1 MRIAWVG
8 GVESN
13 EKQLEQIAAKAGHQ
27 VEFHGGHMGGRAED
41 RLKSSLARA
50 DVVLIVTDVN
60 SHGAVLLAKKTAK
73 HLARPY
79 VVTKRCGPARFAKLL
94 GEAPFLDRFPLAS

>member
-13 EKQLEQIAAKAGHQ
+13 EKQLELVAARAGHE
-27 VEFHGGHMGGRAED
+27 VEFHGGHMGGRGED
-41 RLKSSLARA
+41 RLKSSIARA

-60 SHGAVLLAKKTAK
+60 SHGAVLLAKKLAK
-73 HLARPY
+73 QLGRDFI
-79 VVTKRCGPARFAKLL
+79 VTKRCGPSRFAKLL
-94 GEAPFLDRFPLAS
+94 ELPRAEDGLALAS

>member
-13 EKQLEQIAAKAGHQ
+13 EKQLENVASKAGHE
-27 VEFHGGHMGGRAED
+27 VEFHGGHMGGRGED
-41 RLKSSLARA
+41 RLRAAISRA

-60 SHGAVLLAKKTAK
+60 SHGAVLLAKKIAK
-73 HLARPY
+73 QLGREY
-79 VVTKRCGPARFAKLL
+79 FVTKRCGPARFAKLL
-94 GEAPFLDRFPLAS
+94 VESARDDRLALAS

>member
-13 EKQLEQIAAKAGHQ
+13 ETELKQVASRAGHEI
-27 VEFHGGHMGGRAED
+27 EFHSGHTGGRGED
-41 RLKSSLARA
+41 RLRASIARA

-60 SHGAVLLAKKTAK
+60 SHGAVLLAKKVAK
-73 HLARPY
+73 QFGREY
-79 VVTKRCGPARFAKLL
+79 VVTKRCGPSRFAKLL
-94 GEAPFLDRFPLAS
+94 AQPRAEDGLALAS